1 VLRLDRS
8 QRTLRRL
15 ETRKLQLAGLLER
28 SDLQR
33 MIVTAPGAFCAE
45 IAEELLFLGEEVT
58 PTDVVSDR
66 IDILAMDR
74 QGAVV
79 VVELKRGANKLQL
92 LQALSYAAMISEWE
106 TEGIVSRLATFRVCS
121 EEDAEEEIQ
130 RFLDEDISVLN
141 ERQRIILIAEDYDYQ
156 VLATAKWLAEKYEVD
171 IACWKV
177 ELAEDSGAEYLSFGC
192 VYPPPEIASV
202 ARTRRPPP
210 GQRTLTWPDWDA
222 ALAGV
227 NPVVAN
233 FFHQRLAENWPNNLA
248 RRLLHFRVGGRNR
261 FSIAAGT
268 EHAYLLQRG
277 RFDGDVSFWAERFG
291 LDAPIAQGRELRIFL
306 QKEAQF
312 DAFMKSLREEIPG
325 RTFTYDPP
333 ASDADETAGEQT
345 AHSP

>member
-106 TEGIVSRLATFRVCS
+106 TEGIVSPST
-121 EEDAEEEIQ
+121 
-130 RFLDEDISVLN
+130 
-141 ERQRIILIAEDYDYQ
+141 
-156 VLATAKWLAEKYEVD
+156 
-171 IACWKV
+171 
-177 ELAEDSGAEYLSFGC
+177 
-192 VYPPPEIASV
+192 P
-202 ARTRRPPP
+202 
-210 GQRTLTWPDWDA
+210 
-222 ALAGV
+222 
-227 NPVVAN
+227 
-233 FFHQRLAENWPNNLA
+233 
-248 RRLLHFRVGGRNR
+248 
-261 FSIAAGT
+261 
-268 EHAYLLQRG
+268 
-277 RFDGDVSFWAERFG
+277 
-291 LDAPIAQGRELRIFL
+291 
-306 QKEAQF
+306 
-312 DAFMKSLREEIPG
+312 
-325 RTFTYDPP
+325 
-333 ASDADETAGEQT
+333 
-345 AHSP
+345 